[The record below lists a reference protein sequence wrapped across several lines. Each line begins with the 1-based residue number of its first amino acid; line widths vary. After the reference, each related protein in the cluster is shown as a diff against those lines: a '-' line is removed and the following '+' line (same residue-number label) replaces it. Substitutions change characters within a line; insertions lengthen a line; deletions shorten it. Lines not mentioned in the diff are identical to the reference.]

1 MLNQIKKFLVSL
13 QTPGR
18 VLVLVNGL
26 LFIIGIA
33 LAFIALLM
41 NSILVFFLAGMVVAA
56 GLTLLVVVLQNRS
69 VL

>member
-13 QTPGR
+13 QAPGR

-69 VL
+69 IL

>member
-1 MLNQIKKFLVSL
+1 MLSQIKKFLVSL
-13 QTPGR
+13 QAPGR

-41 NSILVFFLAGMVVAA
+41 NSILVFS
-56 GLTLLVVVLQNRS
+56 LQGW
-69 VL
+69 